1 MAESQIRGLRKRRI
15 RHCGRALLNQLANIT
30 CDPLGMIGLTI
41 LVSIVLLVIFAPLIV
56 PYGPNETVDRADGK
70 AAMLLPPSAQNWFGT
85 TNLAEDVLS
94 QTLLGGRVA
103 LMIGLI
109 SGLCVTFIGTNIGL
123 IAGYYGRWV
132 DDLLMRITDIAYGVP
147 FLPFGIILVAI
158 LGASKWTI
166 ILTITVLMWRTTAR
180 VIRSQVLSLKERPFV
195 LAARASG
202 ASDLRILYKHIAPN
216 ILPLALLYASLSVG
230 FGVIAEASLSFVG
243 LGDPSTIS
251 WGRMLYFAFWA
262 GAMRTA
268 WWWVIPPGLCIGS
281 LVVSCYL
288 IARGFNSDAGP
299 ARSAKQQ
306 ARY

>member
-1 MAESQIRGLRKRRI
+1 MVPNGARRKRKDKNYTQPI
-15 RHCGRALLNQLANIT
+15 LNQFKNIT
-30 CDPLGMIGLTI
+30 GDRMGMIGFITMSAI
-41 LVSIVLLVIFAPLIV
+41 LFLAIFAPLLI
-56 PYGPNETVDRADGK
+56 PYGVAENVLRPDRSP
-70 AAMLLPPSAQNWFGT
+70 AMLEPPSWRHWFGT
-85 TNLAEDVLS
+85 TNLAEDVFS
-94 QTLLGGRVA
+94 QTLWGGRIA
-103 LMIGLI
+103 LMIGLV
-109 SGLCVTFIGTNIGL
+109 SGVCVTMIGTNIGL

-132 DDLLMRITDIAYGVP
+132 DDILMRITDIAYGIP

-166 ILTITVLMWRTTAR
+166 ILTISVLMWRTTAR

-216 ILPLALLYASLSVG
+216 ILPLAFLYTALSVG

-243 LGDPSTIS
+243 LGDPTTIS

-268 WWWVIPPGLCIGS
+268 WWWIIPPGLCIGL

-288 IARGFNSDAGP
+288 IARGYESVLNPKLREF
-299 ARSAKQQ
+299 
-306 ARY
+306 

>member
-1 MAESQIRGLRKRRI
+1 MAGLRAVERVRLEVALLKSQGLRKKKVK
-15 RHCGRALLNQLANIT
+15 HYGRAFLNQFKNIT
-30 CDPLGMIGLTI
+30 SDPLGMIGLIT
-41 LVSIVLLVIFAPLIV
+41 LVSIILLVILAPFFV
-56 PYGPNETVDRADGK
+56 PYDANETVDRADGSP
-70 AAMLLPPSAQNWFGT
+70 AMLLPPSMQNWFGT

-109 SGLCVTFIGTNIGL
+109 SGMCVTLIGTHIGL
-123 IAGYYGRWV
+123 SAGYYGRWV
-132 DDLLMRITDIAYGVP
+132 DDLLMRITDIAYGIP

-166 ILTITVLMWRTTAR
+166 ILTISVLMWRTTAR

-216 ILPLALLYASLSVG
+216 ILPLTLLYAALSVG

-243 LGDPSTIS
+243 LGDPATIS

-262 GAMRTA
+262 GARPTA
-268 WWWVIPPGLCIGS
+268 WWWIIPPGLCIGS
-281 LVVSCYL
+281 L
-288 IARGFNSDAGP
+288 
-299 ARSAKQQ
+299 
-306 ARY
+306 